1 MMSAMTLCRV
11 CGVPCSAVDIR
22 VLKRVSDAKL
32 LYERCS
38 SEFADL
44 EGMRCPASAAREGST
59 GGVGA
64 GGSTVGGD
72 SGASGARQ
80 AWPQQQQ
87 QQQVPIATAH
97 RACRAAFCARFCFA
111 SGAIGPNL
119 HCCWSQEATRSLFAD
134 PDSTACATCCNGI
147 YEVLAKLNEFRDRA
161 KVQRAMRQYVT
172 TVVWPGTA
180 QERAHILRTVLHA
193 PPFHVKTPDAL
204 NAIVRRSGDAVLA
217 AVDEALLGQGMPPI
231 TAAER
236 EEWNRFVRT
245 HGLTSTTPT
254 TSSQEPAPKMRVVQ
268 HGGGGDGG
276 GGGGGGGGV
285 LGNFWVR

>member
-1 MMSAMTLCRV
+1 VGVSASNMGARPELRV
-11 CGVPCSAVDIR
+11 CGGCVVSL
-22 VLKRVSDAKL
+22 VL
-32 LYERCS
+32 
-38 SEFADL
+38 
-44 EGMRCPASAAREGST
+44 
-59 GGVGA
+59 GGV
-64 GGSTVGGD
+64 
-72 SGASGARQ
+72 R
-80 AWPQQQQ
+80 
-87 QQQVPIATAH
+87 
-97 RACRAAFCARFCFA
+97 
-111 SGAIGPNL
+111 
-119 HCCWSQEATRSLFAD
+119 
-134 PDSTACATCCNGI
+134 
-147 YEVLAKLNEFRDRA
+147 FRDRA

-231 TAAER
+231 TAGER

-276 GGGGGGGGV
+276 GGGGGV